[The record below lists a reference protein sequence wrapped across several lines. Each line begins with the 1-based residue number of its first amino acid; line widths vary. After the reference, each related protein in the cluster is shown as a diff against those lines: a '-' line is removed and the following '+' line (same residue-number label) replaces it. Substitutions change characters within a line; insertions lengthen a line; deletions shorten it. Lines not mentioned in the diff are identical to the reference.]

1 MPSSSSESQ
10 ITQKLEQILSQHKHE
25 RVCVVGTT
33 CTGKSYLIKH
43 IPNSQDMDELIFPQL
58 SPEEKK
64 YVMTKPWTPDIGNT
78 MIRLVRERVK
88 IEPGKPVF
96 GTVVIKESDYIVYL
110 KISDSLLKERVAK
123 RGKQYE
129 DAKNMQ
135 AQLLREI
142 LASKIPY
149 EELDIG

>member
-1 MPSSSSESQ
+1 MKQKKAESE
-10 ITQKLEQILSQHKHE
+10 IIGKLERILKKHRHE

-43 IPNSQDMDELIFPQL
+43 ISDALDMDDIIFPQL
-58 SPEEKK
+58 TQAQEK
-64 YVMTKPWTPDIGNT
+64 YVMQKPWNEKVGKT

-96 GTVVIKESDYIVYL
+96 GTVVIPSDYIVYL
-110 KISDSLLKERVAK
+110 KISDSLLEERTKK
-123 RGKQYE
+123 RNKKYS

-135 AQLLREI
+135 AQIENEI
-142 LASKIPY
+142 HSSRIPY
-149 EELDIG
+149 TELNIS